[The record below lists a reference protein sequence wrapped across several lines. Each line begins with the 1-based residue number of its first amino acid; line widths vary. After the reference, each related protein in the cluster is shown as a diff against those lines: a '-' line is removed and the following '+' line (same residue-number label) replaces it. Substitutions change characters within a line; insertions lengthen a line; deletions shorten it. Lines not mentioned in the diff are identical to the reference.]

1 MPSVKELIESSTIF
15 LEKRGVPSP
24 RLCAEELL
32 GLTLDQ
38 KRADLFL
45 NRDRFLKKEEE
56 ERYHQLVRRKG
67 LREPLGYLLKEMEFL
82 GCTLSLSPEVFIPRF
97 ETEILLDLALK
108 EIPDQPKTLWDLCTG
123 TGCLGL
129 ATKKQRPN
137 LQVTLSDISEH
148 ALACAQMNG
157 EKNRLKVDCIKSDL
171 LSEFRGRKA
180 DFILCNPPY
189 VSEEEYPYLERE
201 VHFEPRK
208 ALVAKNRGL
217 EFYRRL
223 ALDLPN
229 FLTDGA
235 NIFLEIGQNQGQEVA
250 QIFNQNRW
258 KRKRCKKDW
267 AGKDRFFFLEFCS
280 HPL

>member
-1 MPSVKELIESSTIF
+1 MRSLKELVQSSTTF
-15 LEKRGVPSP
+15 LEKKGVTSP
-24 RLCAEELL
+24 RRCAEELL
-32 GLTLDQ
+32 AFALDQ
-38 KRADLFL
+38 NRFDLFL
-45 NRDRFLKKEEE
+45 EGDRFLEKEEE

-82 GCTLSLSPEVFIPRF
+82 GCTLSLNPKVFIPRF

-108 EIPDQPKTLWDLCTG
+108 EIPDQPKILWDLCTG

-129 ATKKQRPN
+129 AAKKHRPN

-148 ALACAQMNG
+148 ALVCAQRNG

-171 LSEFRGRKA
+171 LSKFRGRKA

-189 VSEEEYPYLERE
+189 VSEEEYPHLERE

-208 ALVAKNRGL
+208 ALVARERGL

-223 ALDLPN
+223 ALDLPD
-229 FLTDGA
+229 FLIDGA
-235 NIFLEIGQNQGQEVA
+235 KIFLEIGQGQGQEVE
-250 QIFNQNRW
+250 QIFDQNRW
-258 KRKRCKKDW
+258 KRRGCKKDW
-267 AGKDRFFFLEFCS
+267 AGKDRFFFLEFSS
-280 HPL
+280 HSL